1 MQKEETNNRDF
12 SSEFIFT
19 SSKSSGPG
27 GQNVNKVNTKIELR
41 LDIANSML
49 LTDEE
54 KEIILDKLSNRINKD
69 GVLIISSQDQR
80 SQLKNK
86 EKAIEKLYELIEEA
100 LVLPKERKK
109 IKPSKVLKEKRLKNK
124 KIVSE
129 KKTLRKNIDD
139 INNDYIP

>member
-1 MQKEETNNRDF
+1 MQTEETNNRDF

-27 GQNVNKVNTKIELR
+27 GQNVNKVNTKVELR
-41 LDIANSML
+41 LDIGNSTL

-69 GVLIISSQDQR
+69 GVLIITSQDQR

-86 EKAIEKLYELIEEA
+86 EKAIGFFQWLF
-100 LVLPKERKK
+100 
-109 IKPSKVLKEKRLKNK
+109 
-124 KIVSE
+124 
-129 KKTLRKNIDD
+129 
-139 INNDYIP
+139 